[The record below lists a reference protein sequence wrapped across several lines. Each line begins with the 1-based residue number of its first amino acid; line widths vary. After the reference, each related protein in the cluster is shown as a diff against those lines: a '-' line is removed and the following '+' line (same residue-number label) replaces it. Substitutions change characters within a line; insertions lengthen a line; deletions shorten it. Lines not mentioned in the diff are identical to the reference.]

1 MKKSVITQN
10 LTFLASQSSANH
22 ELYKDEQTKL
32 YYIFRNKDNKM
43 ALIGDVD
50 EAEWI
55 ILYGIEANKDDLD
68 ILFPAKNTKTE
79 ENE

>member
-32 YYIFRNKDNKM
+32 YYIYRNKDNKM
-43 ALIGDVD
+43 ALIGDSD
-50 EAEWI
+50 ASYDF
-55 ILYGIEANKDDLD
+55 ILHGIEAYKEDLKE
-68 ILFPAKNTKTE
+68 LKFN
-79 ENE
+79 